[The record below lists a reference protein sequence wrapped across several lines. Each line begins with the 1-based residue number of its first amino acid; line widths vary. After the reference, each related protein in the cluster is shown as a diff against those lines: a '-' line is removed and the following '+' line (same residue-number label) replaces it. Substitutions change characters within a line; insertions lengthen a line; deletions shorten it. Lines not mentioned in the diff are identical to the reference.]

1 MDKVILPIYWI
12 NEKKTKKST
21 THLCG
26 MNFYRNAHYHI
37 KNKMKKDIEELAIKQ
52 LKSFKPIEN
61 QYTVHYQ
68 LYYKTKSCDGS
79 NIIALMEKFFLDAL
93 QVNTVSEDNVLN
105 HIGSS
110 WEVMELDKENPRCEI
125 TIKDI
130 PNGTTNTN

>member
-1 MDKVILPIYWI
+1 MTNIVLPIYWV

-37 KNKMKKDIEELAIKQ
+37 KNSMKKDIEEIALEQ
-52 LKSFKPIEN
+52 LKNIKPIGN
-61 QYTVHYQ
+61 QYTVHYK

-79 NIIALMEKFFLDAL
+79 NIIALMEKCFLDAL
-93 QVNTVSEDNVLN
+93 QVNTAKEDNVLN

-110 WEVMELDKENPRCEI
+110 WEVAEMDKENPRCEI
-125 TIKDI
+125 QIKEI
-130 PNGTTNTN
+130 PNGRTK